1 MPRKRPPLSFLAVL
15 ACLVAA
21 CTARAPGE
29 LTPGA
34 SPGIHPDHNLLTEQQ
49 LREHHFVT
57 AYEAVAALRSSWLET
72 RGPDSFTS
80 PSQVLVYLDE
90 SRLGSVE
97 TLRALPMTNVLSIRY
112 IDGIAASA
120 RWGLDHGQGVIL
132 VSTRM

>member
-1 MPRKRPPLSFLAVL
+1 ML

>member
-1 MPRKRPPLSFLAVL
+1 VL

-34 SPGIHPDHNLLTEQQ
+34 GHPDHNLLTEQQ

-57 AYEAVAALRSSWLET
+57 AYEAVAALRSSWLEA
-72 RGPDSFTS
+72 RGPDSFTA

-90 SRLGSVE
+90 SRLGGVE
-97 TLRALPMTNVLSIRY
+97 TLRALPMTNVLSIRF

>member
-34 SPGIHPDHNLLTEQQ
+34 SHPDHNLLTEQQ

-72 RGPDSFTS
+72 RGPDSFTA

-90 SRLGSVE
+90 SRLGGVE
-97 TLRALPMTNVLSIRY
+97 TLRTLPMTNVLSIRY

>member
-1 MPRKRPPLSFLAVL
+1 VL

-34 SPGIHPDHNLLTEQQ
+34 SPGVHPDHNLLTEQQ

-72 RGPDSFTS
+72 RGPDSFTA

-90 SRLGSVE
+90 SRLGGVE
-97 TLRALPMTNVLSIRY
+97 TLRALPMTNVLSIRF

>member
-1 MPRKRPPLSFLAVL
+1 ML
-15 ACLVAA
+15 ACLVAS

-90 SRLGSVE
+90 SRLGGVE